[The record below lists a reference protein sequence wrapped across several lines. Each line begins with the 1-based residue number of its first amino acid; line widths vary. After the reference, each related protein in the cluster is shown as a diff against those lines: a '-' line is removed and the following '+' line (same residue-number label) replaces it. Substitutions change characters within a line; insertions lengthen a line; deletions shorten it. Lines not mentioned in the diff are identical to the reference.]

1 MMEFTDLFRLFTKS
15 GMPLDPETNTFQAGP
30 AEMARLQANLE
41 EFREEE
47 EFFKTRFGDDL

>member
-15 GMPLDPETNTFQAGP
+15 GMTLDPETNIFQGGP
-30 AEMARLQANLE
+30 AEMMRLNNNIE

>member
-1 MMEFTDLFRLFTKS
+1 MEFTDLFRLFTKS
-15 GMPLDPETNTFQAGP
+15 GMTLDPETNIFQGGP
-30 AEMARLQANLE
+30 AEMMRLNNNIE

>member
-1 MMEFTDLFRLFTKS
+1 MEFTDLFRLFTKS
-15 GMPLDPETNTFQAGP
+15 GMTLDPETNTFQGGP
-30 AEMARLQANLE
+30 AEMLRLNYNLE